1 MLKSWESRTTFYKA
15 GLRNFMN
22 GRKKPG
28 ATSFSVLLDLTKRR
42 YILLTKAKGL
52 VKDNTSVAYAFC
64 GINCSLALE
73 FNKNTYNY
81 FNSEN
86 KLRKLL

>member
-1 MLKSWESRTTFYKA
+1 MLKSWESRTTLYKA

-22 GRKKPG
+22 GWKKPG

-52 VKDNTSVAYAFC
+52 VKDNTSVAYGFC
-64 GINCSLALE
+64 DINCSLALE
-73 FNKNTYNY
+73 FNKKHI
-81 FNSEN
+81 
-86 KLRKLL
+86 KLFQQRKQA